1 MNRHEENHRAG
12 RRPVVVLKEKH
23 KGVRSMAASR
33 VQRVVLAPVDQ
44 NNADRSTVDRIVTV
58 ETVIVKDAPNRDR
71 DQKLAEIVPKVAHKV
86 DVHQDIRRVDLV
98 MADLAANRA
107 IVRDLLVEKVGLKEI
122 VDRAARKAKVVRS
135 VAKLL

>member
-1 MNRHEENHRAG
+1 M
-12 RRPVVVLKEKH
+12 VLKEKH